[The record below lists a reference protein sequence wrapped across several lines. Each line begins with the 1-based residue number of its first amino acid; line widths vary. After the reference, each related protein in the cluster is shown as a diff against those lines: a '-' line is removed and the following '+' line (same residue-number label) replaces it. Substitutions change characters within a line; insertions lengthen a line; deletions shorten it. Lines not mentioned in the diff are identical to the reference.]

1 MLIHDNDLEYSKT
14 VKTVTRS
21 GIVSLVCRRNNV
33 RSNTAM
39 AF

>member
-1 MLIHDNDLEYSKT
+1 MHDNDLKYIKT
-14 VKTVTRS
+14 VKIITRS

-33 RSNTAM
+33 LSNTAK